1 MHYIPFERSYWIL
14 PNKLL
19 AGEVPTHL
27 TPEQTYAKLDA
38 LLAIGVDV
46 VINLMEAD
54 EMNAQGISF
63 FDYSDYLKQFNVTMY
78 RMPIVDLSVPTVET
92 MRQILQL
99 IDANLKA
106 DKTVYFHCWGGVGR
120 TGTVLGCYLKQ
131 FGFASNQNVF
141 ELIHYLKRTTSINDR
156 NSPETN
162 EQREFVLNWAQ

>member
-1 MHYIPFERSYWIL
+1 MQYIPFERSYWVL

-27 TPEQTYAKLDA
+27 TPELTYAKLDA
-38 LLAIGVDV
+38 LVAIGVDV

-92 MRQILQL
+92 MRQIIQL
-99 IDANLKA
+99 IDVNLKA

-131 FGFASNQNVF
+131 FGYASNQNVF
-141 ELIHYLKRTTSINDR
+141 ELIRYLKRTTSINERD
-156 NSPETN
+156 SPETH